1 MKNRPCQRDT
11 ACLRADEKK
20 LTDCDFADVDSNAVG
35 VEVADDVDAGGYVDR
50 LVDGLSGNLH
60 AVEAIDLY
68 GNNPFGGGECR
79 ESVVALVAGDGQ
91 SDLLTLSG
99 LGHLGVDNCRG
110 FDAEGCSF
118 EADAFGGHDGV
129 VL

>member
-68 GNNPFGGGECR
+68 GNNPFGGRDATGGFGGR
-79 ESVVALVAGDGQ
+79 GGMGGFGPNGLRRADN
-91 SDLLTLSG
+91 SG
-99 LGHLGVDNCRG
+99 LNAR
-110 FDAEGCSF
+110 
-118 EADAFGGHDGV
+118 
-129 VL
+129 